1 MKLSNTTVKILSN
14 FAAINPGMIFNPG
27 NIQYTI
33 SPLNTIVC
41 KATLAEDFP
50 QTFAIYDLEM
60 MLKLYKTIDDAELEF
75 GEDHLLIKNDREQIK
90 FYYADS
96 SVVVSPKKF
105 PYNHDDVV
113 LSFPVDNDIIQKIKS
128 LANSATFFK
137 HLKIHTKGTDICL
150 ALTNKESRERAINQ
164 YMINV
169 GQLDETFETDL
180 EFYIQMDSLKV
191 LDGDCEFVISNLD
204 RPNADPVRILRI
216 DNNTFNVQYW
226 SALDS

>member
-14 FAAINPGMIFNPG
+14 FAAINPGMIFNSG
-27 NIQYTI
+27 NVQYTI

-41 KATLAEDFP
+41 KTTLAEDFP
-50 QTFAIYDLEM
+50 QKFAIYDLEM

-75 GEDHLLIKNDREQIK
+75 GEDHLLIKNAREQIK

-105 PYNHDDVV
+105 PYNHDDIV
-113 LSFPVDNDIIQKIKS
+113 LSFPVDNDVIQKIKS

-137 HLKIHTKGTDICL
+137 HLKIFTKGKDICL

-169 GQLDETFETDL
+169 GQLDEAFETDL

>member
-1 MKLSNTTVKILSN
+1 MKLSNTSVKVLSN
-14 FAAINPGMIFNPG
+14 FAVINPGMIFNPG
-27 NIQYTI
+27 NVQYTI

-41 KATLAEDFP
+41 KTTLAEDFP

-75 GEDHLLIKNDREQIK
+75 GEDHLLIKNAREQIK
-90 FYYADS
+90 FYFADS
-96 SVVVSPKKF
+96 AVIVSPKKF
-105 PYNHDDVV
+105 PYNHDDIV
-113 LSFPVDNDIIQKIKS
+113 LSFPVDNDVIQKIKS

-137 HLKIHTKGTDICL
+137 HLKIFTKGTDIL
-150 ALTNKESRERAINQ
+150 LSLTNKENKDRAINN
-164 YMINV
+164 YTINV
-169 GQLDETFETDL
+169 GQLDEAFEVDL

-191 LDGDCEFVISNLD
+191 LDGDCDFTISNLD